1 MNHEN
6 RILKHI
12 NLYAIALSMVLWSMQ
27 VVAQGEAPTSA
38 AEKDA
43 LAAVAKLTET
53 SEAAKEILANCKGVL
68 IFPNIVKGGF
78 IIAAKYGTGML
89 LEGNTEKGFYA
100 SEHYNIAAASY
111 GFQAGVRSF
120 AYAMVLMD
128 DATMRYIETRSGF
141 ELGMGP
147 SLTVVD
153 AGLVKKWTQA
163 TMKSGIYAF
172 KFGAKGLMGGLGLE
186 GTKITKLNK

>member
-1 MNHEN
+1 MNYEN

-12 NLYAIALSMVLWSMQ
+12 NLYAIALSMALWSMQ
-27 VVAQGEAPTSA
+27 VVAQEEAPTSA
-38 AEKDA
+38 AEQDA
-43 LAAVAKLTET
+43 NAAIAKLAETNKVAKEL
-53 SEAAKEILANCKGVL
+53 LATCKGVL
-68 IFPNIVKGGF
+68 VFPNIVKGGF

-89 LEGNTEKGFYA
+89 LEGNTEKGFYG

-111 GFQAGVRSF
+111 GLQAGVRSF

-153 AGLVKKWTQA
+153 AGFVKGFT
-163 TMKSGIYAF
+163 TGSIKSGIYAF
-172 KFGAKGLMGGLGLE
+172 TFGAKGLMGGLGLE